1 MYHYQYWLWS
11 RDDIYSIKD
20 TCISHFIEVLSL
32 IFLKQVCYLV
42 FFWNSLLG
50 IPYPTKLGNFQY
62 AFSSTPPLWLQN
74 VVERNQT
81 WILIRG
87 SSSSRPFS
95 SQSFRKYHWC
105 KKLCLLQLKSA
116 TYSILKR
123 NFLGFSLIGHCQISI
138 EQ

>member
-87 SSSSRPFS
+87 SSSVVDHSLHRV
-95 SQSFRKYHWC
+95 SQSIIDAKSCVCCNWKVQLTQYWKGIFWDF
-105 KKLCLLQLKSA
+105 LL
-116 TYSILKR
+116 
-123 NFLGFSLIGHCQISI
+123 
-138 EQ
+138 